1 MTTSVKSQQE
11 FYNQYKNEVLALSSE
26 LTDFSDGS
34 MHDVINGALS
44 TCLNEVTELIVSEF
58 VKTFFGL
65 AEGQDLEFLAV
76 DHFGDDFARP
86 KANSATGTVSFSR
99 PDTNAGDVTI
109 PAGTIVKTEKDANGE
124 EIRFKTT
131 EEVTMTGTSISAE
144 IEAVDAG
151 KIGNITSTGKIIVIE
166 STLSD
171 ASISVTNNSNTAG
184 GSNAPTDDEYRVII
198 KNLIVSLAGATED
211 AVEGSA
217 LAVSGVSLV
226 ALTTEQKVVI
236 EYDIGAGDIKSGAD
250 YFRIPYPVIYIADAD
265 GNSSPALIEDVQN
278 ALVFTKAAG
287 VRIIVKGAVPV
298 NFDWTGS
305 LTLNASGPTFNELS
319 SDLSKIIDSMTEY
332 VNKTLDIG
340 QGFNKAN
347 ANAYILSIWG
357 PAGTDDITSFSTSVP
372 SGNVSINANE
382 KLIANTV
389 QIV

>member
-1 MTTSVKSQQE
+1 MTTTVKSQQQ
-11 FYNQYKNEVLALSSE
+11 FYDQYKNEVLALSSE

-65 AEGQDLEFLAV
+65 AEGADLEFLAV

-86 KANSATGTVSFSR
+86 KANAATGSVVFSR
-99 PDTNAGDVTI
+99 PDTAAGDVVI
-109 PAGTIVKTEKDANGE
+109 PDGTIVKTEKDANGE

-131 EEVTMTGTSISAE
+131 EEVTMTGTSVTAK
-144 IEAVDAG
+144 IEAMEAG

-171 ASISVTNNSNTAG
+171 ASISVTNSTNTAG
-184 GSNAPTDDEYRVII
+184 GVNAPTDDEYRVII
-198 KNLIVSLAGATED
+198 KNLIVALAGATEA

-217 LAVSGVSLV
+217 LAVAGVSLV
-226 ALTTEQKVVI
+226 ALTTEEKVVI
-236 EYDIGAGDIKSGAD
+236 EYDIGTSAIKSGAT

-265 GNSSPALIEDVQN
+265 GNSSASLIEDVEN

-298 NFDWTGS
+298 SFNWTGS
-305 LTLNASGPTFNELS
+305 LTLNAGGPNFTELS
-319 SDLSKIIDSMTEY
+319 SDLSKIIDTMTDY
-332 VNKTLDIG
+332 VNKSLAIG

-357 PAGTDDITSFSTSVP
+357 PSGTNDITSFSTSIP